1 MKGRAM
7 KQVNDFWEATKA
19 PTIFHL
25 ENIQRQQFNRTVQS
39 IFEAIFERD
48 CQSCLLRAK
57 LDLFAE
63 VIKGNLSL
71 LEGTLLDSLL
81 QDSANWAIQGW
92 IEDFIG
98 LEDSAEDAPSD
109 EDIKKYVEHME
120 VFEMQ
125 MAITFIDWRSNEDI

>member
-1 MKGRAM
+1 M

>member
-1 MKGRAM
+1 MKR
-7 KQVNDFWEATKA
+7 VNEFWEATKA

-25 ENIQRQQFNRTVQS
+25 EDIQRNQFNQTVQS
-39 IFEAIFERD
+39 ILEAIFERD

-57 LDLFAE
+57 LDIFAE

-81 QDSANWAIQGW
+81 QDSANWAIHEW

-98 LEDSAEDAPSD
+98 LEESAEDSPSD
-109 EDIKKYVEHME
+109 EAIREYVEHL
-120 VFEMQ
+120 VLFEMQ
-125 MAITFIDWRSNEDI
+125 MSRSFMEWSRDEDI

>member
-1 MKGRAM
+1 MKGRIM
-7 KQVNDFWEATKA
+7 KQVNEFWEASKA

-25 ENIQRQQFNRTVQS
+25 EDIQRKQFDPKVQS
-39 IFEAIFERD
+39 ILEAIFERD

-109 EDIKKYVEHME
+109 EDIKKYVEHLE
-120 VFEMQ
+120 LFEMQ
-125 MAITFIDWRSNEDI
+125 MAVSFIDWRSDEDI

>member
-1 MKGRAM
+1 M
-7 KQVNDFWEATKA
+7 
-19 PTIFHL
+19 
-25 ENIQRQQFNRTVQS
+25 
-39 IFEAIFERD
+39 
-48 CQSCLLRAK
+48 
-57 LDLFAE
+57 DLFAE